1 MKLSVKVLL
10 ALLATITINPALA
23 NGPSNSNRAPKATLV
38 ETAVVANHQLQPTL
52 NLVGKLEAT
61 QSVVISPEGAGR
73 IEAIKVTNN
82 QNVEKDEILVVLDT
96 ANAEMLVKELELT
109 LAEEKRILGE
119 YERLVEKKAITQT
132 SYAGQQAKVE
142 IAEVKLAGAKHSLDQ
157 LYVKAP
163 FKGTTGFIDFS
174 RGKMVS
180 SSTELFTIDD
190 LSVMY
195 VDIHVP
201 EKYLQQ
207 IQSGLNVS
215 ATSQAWPGIE
225 FSGELDAIDTRI
237 NPETLNMTARVEF
250 TNTEQQ
256 LKPGM
261 LMNVELEFSPI
272 QQPIIPVQALEYS
285 GSKRFVYLVNEDNR
299 VARTEVT
306 LGDRINEQV
315 AITSGINIGDRVVV
329 TGTVNMRDGLL
340 VKDVSETLSTA
351 MLGE

>member
-1 MKLSVKVLL
+1 
-10 ALLATITINPALA
+10 LA
-23 NGPSNSNRAPKATLV
+23 NGPSSSARAAKATLV
-38 ETAVVANHQLQPTL
+38 ETAMVSNHELQPTL

-61 QSVVISPEGAGR
+61 QSVVISPESAGR
-73 IEAIKVTNN
+73 IEAIKVNNN
-82 QNVEKDEILVVLDT
+82 QNVVKDEILVVLDT
-96 ANAEMLVKELELT
+96 ANAEMLVKEAQLT

-132 SYAGQQAKVE
+132 SFAGQQAKVQ
-142 IAEVKLAGAKHSLDQ
+142 IAEVKLASAEHSLDQ

-163 FKGTTGFIDFS
+163 FTGTTGFIDFS

-195 VDIHVP
+195 VDILVP

-207 IQSGLNVS
+207 IRSGLTVN
-215 ATSQAWPGIE
+215 AMSQAWPGIE
-225 FSGELDAIDTRI
+225 FIGKLDAIDTRI

-250 TNTEQQ
+250 TNSEQK

-272 QQPIIPVQALEYS
+272 SQPIIPVQALEYS
-285 GSKRFVYLVNEDNR
+285 GSKRFVYLVNDDNR
-299 VARTEVT
+299 VSRTEVT

-315 AITSGINIGDRVVV
+315 AITSGIDIGDRVVV

-340 VKDVSETLSTA
+340 VKDISASVNTA
-351 MLGE
+351 KLGE